1 MSMKQMKP
9 SKLIHKASPR
19 IASLLSSY
27 DTGGVRANK
36 AIGGQLTPSGKGHLV
51 SGGSGAS
58 SFEKTLSIELM
69 NELREWQTPGDMP
82 ILTSRQLE
90 MSLVEI
96 QRRKEKRLRLNHEDE
111 EKSTKATTKEA
122 AILVPICAVEG
133 TPSILFTRR
142 SSNLTTHASEIS
154 FPGGNYDEALDSII
168 IPPWK
173 NRLINTALREMQ
185 EELLYDIATMGLDA
199 HANYL
204 HNNDEDDYYYDECK
218 DASLITNQ
226 KKRKKEPLITI
237 LGQTQPVPS
246 LHGTRVTPIIGAI
259 NYDLPNCTSTEF
271 TALFPG
277 SPSEVD
283 FIFTIPLEYLLDNET
298 SAPLQ
303 RWNNYDGKAEA
314 MGPVFAIP
322 DDYTEKN
329 EGDRIWGFTA
339 IILRALLRKVFRPVF
354 GQDGLKVI

>member
-1 MSMKQMKP
+1 MIPMKP
-9 SKLIHKASPR
+9 SKLIHQASPR

-27 DTGGVRANK
+27 DTGGVRASK

-51 SGGSGAS
+51 SGSG
-58 SFEKTLSIELM
+58 KTQSIELM

-96 QRRKEKRLRLNHEDE
+96 QRRKEKRLRLHDE
-111 EKSTKATTKEA
+111 NEEQSTINTTLTKEA
-122 AILVPICAVEG
+122 AILVPICTVEG
-133 TPSILFTRR
+133 TPSVLFTRR
-142 SSNLTTHASEIS
+142 SSNLSTHASEIS
-154 FPGGNYDEALDSII
+154 FPGGNYDESLDSII
-168 IPPWK
+168 NTTTTSWK

-185 EELLYDIATMGLDA
+185 EELLYDIASMGLDV
-199 HANYL
+199 HANYFY
-204 HNNDEDDYYYDECK
+204 NDNSDNDIIYEDDT
-218 DASLITNQ
+218 SLITSQ
-226 KKRKKEPLITI
+226 KKRKQKEPLVTI

-271 TALFPG
+271 TTLFP
-277 SPSEVD
+277 SNPDEVD
-283 FIFTIPLEYLLDNET
+283 YIFTIPLEYLLANET

-322 DDYTEKN
+322 DEYTQKK

-339 IILRALLRKVFRPVF
+339 IILRALLKKVFRPVF